1 MLGATHSC
9 ANPLTAKYGT
19 PHGEAIALLLPS
31 VVRWNA
37 AVVGERY
44 AELLRIAG
52 LSSND
57 DPGEALARRLEQLAR
72 AGKLPQQLRTIGVP
86 HKDLAALAEAAARQW
101 TGTFNP
107 RAWSAAGAYEVYQWA
122 Y

>member
-1 MLGATHSC
+1 
-9 ANPLTAKYGT
+9 
-19 PHGEAIALLLPS
+19 
-31 VVRWNA
+31 
-37 AVVGERY
+37 
-44 AELLRIAG
+44 
-52 LSSND
+52 
-57 DPGEALARRLEQLAR
+57 LEQLAR